1 MQPALNP
8 PLLTRTTV
16 NGEECAPQNPSPPP
30 PTPYASPSPPP
41 FTPASLH
48 FTLGFLYTGTLIF
61 SHCTYLSTALA
72 LLLSAFYLALPT
84 FYAEVS
90 ARIKTEMAHGLCHAA
105 LPFTTYEK
113 LMRGPW
119 CAAAASAP
127 AGCPASLSSPCATTS
142 KDAVLERGSRRALVG
157 LFGTVWC
164 AQEFFAS

>member
-1 MQPALNP
+1 MPLP
-8 PLLTRTTV
+8 PL
-16 NGEECAPQNPSPPP
+16 
-30 PTPYASPSPPP
+30 PP

-61 SHCTYLSTALA
+61 SHRTYLSTALA

-84 FYAEVS
+84 LYAEVS
-90 ARIKTEMAHGLCHAA
+90 ARIKTEMALGLCHAA

-127 AGCPASLSSPCATTS
+127 CATTS
-142 KDAVLERGSRRALVG
+142 KDTVLERGSRRALVG

-164 AQEFFAS
+164 AQEFSAW